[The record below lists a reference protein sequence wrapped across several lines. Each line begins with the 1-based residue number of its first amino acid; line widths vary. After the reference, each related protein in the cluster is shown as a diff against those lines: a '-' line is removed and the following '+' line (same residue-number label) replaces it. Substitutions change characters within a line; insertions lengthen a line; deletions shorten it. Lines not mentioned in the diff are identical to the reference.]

1 MIRALVVDLDGTLID
16 RNEQVS
22 SRVSQAVAQVA
33 RLIPVSIATG
43 REPSDVIK
51 FARQLSLVS
60 PQICDGGAT
69 ILDPSNGEPL
79 WRTPLEP
86 ADAEKIVRQL
96 DGMEAN
102 FIATH
107 PGGSVRHVSDVSH
120 WNLTRVSA
128 LDLEERVADA
138 LVTQFR
144 GAGDMQ
150 AVKAFLPYNGLWAV
164 DFTRRGVD
172 KATATVRLA
181 GMLGVETE
189 QVAAAG
195 DSYNDTPFLRI
206 CGLAIVM
213 GDAPE
218 ELKTIA
224 DFVAPPV
231 EEDGLAV
238 AIEEFLLP
246 RLSSPSLDD

>member
-22 SRVSQAVAQVA
+22 PRVSQAVAQVA

-69 ILDPSNGEPL
+69 ILDPSNGEHLWYNPL
-79 WRTPLEP
+79 DPP
-86 ADAEKIVRQL
+86 DAEQIVRQL
-96 DGMEAN
+96 DRMEAN

-107 PGGSVRHVSDVSH
+107 PGGSVRHISGVSH

-128 LDLEERVADA
+128 LDLEEQAADT

-144 GAGDMQ
+144 GAGETQ
-150 AVKAFLPYNGLWAV
+150 AVKVYLPYNGLWAV
-164 DFTRRGVD
+164 DFTRKGVD
-172 KATATVRLA
+172 KATAAVRLA

-189 QVAAAG
+189 QMAAAG
-195 DSYNDTPFLRI
+195 DSYNDTPLLRI
-206 CGLAIVM
+206 CGVAIAM

-218 ELKTIA
+218 ELKAIA
-224 DFVAPPV
+224 DYVAPPV

-246 RLSSPSLDD
+246 RLDPSTVD

>member
-22 SRVSQAVAQVA
+22 PRVSQAVAQVA
-33 RLIPVSIATG
+33 RRIPVSIATG

-69 ILDPSNGEPL
+69 ILDPSNGEHLWYNPL
-79 WRTPLEP
+79 DP
-86 ADAEKIVRQL
+86 ADAEQIVRQL
-96 DGMEAN
+96 DRMEAN

-107 PGGSVRHVSDVSH
+107 PGGSVYSISGVSH

-128 LDLEERVADA
+128 LDLEEQAADT
-138 LVTQFR
+138 LVTKFR
-144 GAGDMQ
+144 GAGETQ
-150 AVKAFLPYNGLWAV
+150 AVKVYLPYNGLWAV
-164 DFTRRGVD
+164 DFTRKGVD
-172 KATATVRLA
+172 KATAAVRLA

-189 QVAAAG
+189 QMAAAG
-195 DSYNDTPFLRI
+195 DSYNDTPLLRI
-206 CGLAIVM
+206 CGVAIAM

-218 ELKTIA
+218 ELKAIA
-224 DFVAPPV
+224 DYVAPPV

-246 RLSSPSLDD
+246 RLEPSPLD